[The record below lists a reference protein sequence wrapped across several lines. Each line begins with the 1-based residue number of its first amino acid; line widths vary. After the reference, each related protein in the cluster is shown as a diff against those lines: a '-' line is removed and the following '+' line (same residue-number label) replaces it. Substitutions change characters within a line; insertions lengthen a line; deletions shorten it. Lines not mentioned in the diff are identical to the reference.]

1 MSVLRVYIM
10 LSSQKV
16 LPNSELESLVSPLIY
31 QQRQPKPN
39 PSQHSKK
46 LVLLARGMLMRP
58 RWSQWLW
65 TTRFA
70 SGTASEVG
78 TMKRVVLTATMAN
91 NNNNRRTTDRE
102 GDKGRERDTQE
113 HRERERGGDSQ
124 SLASTC
130 WYSYRLYISMT
141 SKRKSDEHRK

>member
-78 TMKRVVLTATMAN
+78 TMKRVVVTAVLRLWLTTITTGG
-91 NNNNRRTTDRE
+91 RRTERE
-102 GDKGRERDTQE
+102 TKAERETHRSIE
-113 HRERERGGDSQ
+113 REREEEI
-124 SLASTC
+124 L
-130 WYSYRLYISMT
+130 
-141 SKRKSDEHRK
+141 KV